1 MNRNLSCIRQVNVII
16 LALLTYALRLLGIS
30 FVQNAEESLIL
41 EVSQTNVLTIEFLL
55 NFF

>member
-41 EVSQTNVLTIEFLL
+41 EVSQTNVSTIEFLR

>member
-41 EVSQTNVLTIEFLL
+41 EVSQTNVLTIEFLRHFL
-55 NFF
+55 